1 MSDMPPP
8 PPPPNMGPPPGYVAY
23 GGHGAVQGT
32 FQRIGGLTKW
42 LVALLAVS
50 FVVQLVSLLV
60 QFTLRDSATDFINNN
75 ISSSTFDDKIGL
87 YLGVVLLAGIAA
99 IAQIVILIIWTFR
112 LAKNG
117 QVLGRQ
123 PQAFSPGATIA
134 VNILGGCTLG
144 ILNFFMWREL
154 WKASDPDTAPG
165 DPSWKQ
171 RAVTPL
177 LTAYLVLTLATVAAG
192 LALGISG
199 SFGPIRT
206 SGSST
211 DLAENISD
219 KIGYIAL
226 SGVLTLAAAGV
237 FIVFV
242 RQLAARHMQ
251 ATRESVPS

>member
-1 MSDMPPP
+1 MTDMP

-23 GGHGAVQGT
+23 GGPGAVQGT

-42 LVALLAVS
+42 LVGLLVVS
-50 FVVQLVSLLV
+50 FVVQLASLLV
-60 QFTLRDSATDFINNN
+60 QFTLRDSATELINNT
-75 ISSSTFDDKIGL
+75 ISSSTFDDKLGL
-87 YLGVVLLAGIAA
+87 YLLVAALAGIASV
-99 IAQIVILIIWTFR
+99 AQIVILIIWTFR

-117 QVLGRQ
+117 RVMGRQ

-154 WKASDPDTAPG
+154 WKAADPETTVG

-177 LTAYLVLTLATVAAG
+177 LTIYLALTLATVAAT
-192 LALGISG
+192 LSLGFSS
-199 SFGPIRT
+199 SFGPVRT
-206 SGSST
+206 TGSSS
-211 DLAENISD
+211 DLAKNISD
-219 KIGYIAL
+219 KLPFIAL
-226 SGVLTLAAAGV
+226 SGVLTLAAAAV

-251 ATRESVPS
+251 ATREAEPS

>member
-8 PPPPNMGPPPGYVAY
+8 PPPNLGPPPGYVAY
-23 GGHGAVQGT
+23 GGYGAVQGT
-32 FQRIGGLTKW
+32 FKRINALTAW
-42 LVALLAVS
+42 LVGLLIVS

-60 QFTLRDSATDFINNN
+60 QFTLRDSANDFINKS
-75 ISSSTFDDKIGL
+75 ISSSDFDDKLGL
-87 YLGVVLLAGIAA
+87 YLGVAFLAGIVA

-112 LAKNG
+112 VAKNG

-123 PQAFSPGATIA
+123 PQSFSAGATIA

-154 WKASDPDTAPG
+154 WKASDPDTAAG

-177 LTAYLVLTLATVAAG
+177 ITAYLVLTLANVAASIS
-192 LALGISG
+192 LGVAG
-199 SFGPIRT
+199 AVGPVRT
-206 SGSST
+206 TGSSS
-211 DLAENISD
+211 DLAKNLSD
-219 KIGYIAL
+219 RLPFIAL
-226 SGVLTLAAAGV
+226 SGVLALATAGV

-251 ATRESVPS
+251 ATRESAPS

>member
-1 MSDMPPP
+1 
-8 PPPPNMGPPPGYVAY
+8 MGPPPGYVAY
-23 GGHGAVQGT
+23 GGFGALQGT
-32 FQRIGGLTKW
+32 FKKIGALTKW
-42 LVALLAVS
+42 LVGLLVVS
-50 FVVQLVSLLV
+50 FVMQLFSLLV
-60 QFTLRDSATDFINNN
+60 QFTLRNSAKDFINNT
-75 ISSSTFDDKIGL
+75 ISSSAFDDKLGL
-87 YLGVVLLAGIAA
+87 YLGVAALAGIAS

-117 QVLGRQ
+117 RVLGRQ
-123 PQAFSPGATIA
+123 PQSFSPGATIA

-154 WKASDPDTAPG
+154 WKAADPETAAG

-177 LTAYLVLTLATVAAG
+177 ITIYLVLTLATIAA
-192 LALGISG
+192 AISLGVSG
-199 SFGPIRT
+199 AVGPVRT
-206 SGSST
+206 TGSSS
-211 DLAENISD
+211 DLAANLND
-219 KIGYIAL
+219 KLGYIAL

-251 ATRESVPS
+251 ATRESAPS

>member
-1 MSDMPPP
+1 MTDMP

-23 GGHGAVQGT
+23 GGPGAVQGT

-42 LVALLAVS
+42 LVALLIVS
-50 FVVQLVSLLV
+50 FVVQLASLLV
-60 QFTLRDSATDFINNN
+60 QFTLRDSANELINKS
-75 ISSSTFDDKIGL
+75 ISTSTFDDKLGL
-87 YLGVVLLAGIAA
+87 YLLVAALAGIAS

-117 QVLGRQ
+117 RVMGRQ
-123 PQAFSPGATIA
+123 PQSFSPGATIA

-154 WKASDPDTAPG
+154 WKAADPETAPG

-177 LTAYLVLTLATVAAG
+177 LTIYLVLTLATIAAT
-192 LALGISG
+192 LSLGISG
-199 SFGPIRT
+199 SFGPVRT
-206 SGSST
+206 TGSSS
-211 DLAENISD
+211 DLAKNISD
-219 KIGYIAL
+219 KLGFIAL
-226 SGVLTLAAAGV
+226 SGVLTLAAAAV

-251 ATRESVPS
+251 ATRESEPS

>member
-1 MSDMPPP
+1 MSDMPP

-23 GGHGAVQGT
+23 GGGGALQGT
-32 FQRIGGLTKW
+32 FKRIGGLTKW
-42 LVALLAVS
+42 LVGLLIVS
-50 FVVQLVSLLV
+50 FVMQLISLLV
-60 QFTLRDSATDFINNN
+60 QFTLRNSATDRVNESIT
-75 ISSSTFDDKIGL
+75 SAAFDDKLGL
-87 YLGVVLLAGIAA
+87 YLVVAALAGIAS

-123 PQAFSPGATIA
+123 PQSFRPGATIA

-154 WKASDPDTAPG
+154 WKAADSETAAG

-177 LTAYLVLTLATVAAG
+177 LTIYLVLTLATVAA
-192 LALGISG
+192 ALSLGFS
-199 SFGPIRT
+199 SAVGPVRT
-206 SGSST
+206 TGSSS
-211 DLAENISD
+211 DLAKNISD
-219 KIGYIAL
+219 RLPFIAL
-226 SGVLTLAAAGV
+226 SGVLTLAAAAV
-237 FIVFV
+237 FITFG

-251 ATRESVPS
+251 ATRESAPS

>member
-1 MSDMPPP
+1 MTDMP

-23 GGHGAVQGT
+23 GGPGAVQGT

-42 LVALLAVS
+42 LLGLLVVS
-50 FVVQLVSLLV
+50 FVVQLASLLV
-60 QFTLRDSATDFINNN
+60 QFTLRDSAAKFINNP
-75 ISSSTFDDKIGL
+75 SSLNFDDKLGL
-87 YLGVVLLAGIAA
+87 YLAVVAIAGIASV
-99 IAQIVILIIWTFR
+99 AQIVILIIWTFR

-117 QVLGRQ
+117 RVMGRQ

-154 WKASDPDTAPG
+154 WKAADPDTAMG

-177 LTAYLVLTLATVAAG
+177 LTAYLVLTLATIAAS
-192 LALGISG
+192 LSLGFSG
-199 SFGPIRT
+199 AVGPVRT
-206 SGSST
+206 AGSSA
-211 DLAENISD
+211 DLAKNISD
-219 KIGYIAL
+219 KLPLIAL
-226 SGVLTLAAAGV
+226 GGVLTLAAAGV
-237 FIVFV
+237 FIMFV

-251 ATRESVPS
+251 ATHESDLG

>member
-1 MSDMPPP
+1 MTDMP

-23 GGHGAVQGT
+23 GGPGAVQGT

-42 LVALLAVS
+42 LVGLLAIS
-50 FVVQLVSLLV
+50 LVVQLASLLV
-60 QFTLRDSATDFINNN
+60 QFTLRDSATELVNKT
-75 ISSSTFDDKIGL
+75 ISSSNFDDKLGL
-87 YLGVVLLAGIAA
+87 YLLVAALAA
-99 IAQIVILIIWTFR
+99 IASVAQIVILIIWTFR

-117 QVLGRQ
+117 RVMGRQ

-154 WKASDPDTAPG
+154 WKAADPDTAMG

-177 LTAYLVLTLATVAAG
+177 LTVYLVLTLATIAAT
-192 LALGISG
+192 LSLGFSG
-199 SFGPIRT
+199 AIGPVRT
-206 SGSST
+206 AGSAE
-211 DLAENISD
+211 DLAKNIND
-219 KIGYIAL
+219 KLGFIAL
-226 SGVLTLAAAGV
+226 SGVLTLCAAAV
-237 FIVFV
+237 FIMFV

-251 ATRESVPS
+251 ATHESDLG

>member
-1 MSDMPPP
+1 MTDMP

-23 GGHGAVQGT
+23 GGPGAVQGT

-42 LVALLAVS
+42 LVGLLVVS
-50 FVVQLVSLLV
+50 LVVQLVSLLV
-60 QFTLRDSATDFINNN
+60 QFTLRDSATKFINNP
-75 ISSSTFDDKIGL
+75 SSLNFDDKLGL
-87 YLGVVLLAGIAA
+87 YLAVVAIAGIASV
-99 IAQIVILIIWTFR
+99 AQIVILIIWTFR

-117 QVLGRQ
+117 RVMGRQ

-154 WKASDPDTAPG
+154 WKAADPDTAMG

-177 LTAYLVLTLATVAAG
+177 LTVYLVLTLATIAAS
-192 LALGISG
+192 LSLGFAG
-199 SFGPIRT
+199 AVGPVRT
-206 SGSST
+206 AGSST
-211 DLAENISD
+211 DLAKNISD
-219 KIGYIAL
+219 KLPFIAL
-226 SGVLTLAAAGV
+226 GGVLTLAAAAV

-251 ATRESVPS
+251 ATHESDLG